1 MQVMQ
6 QQQQEQTL
14 RAQVVSARDG
24 MLAAESELARRAQ
37 LDAWREEEAARREVT
52 TLSMATH

>member
-1 MQVMQ
+1 MQ